1 MSDNIDKY
9 LPEFDED
16 GARSKLASFTRQ
28 QLLDMLV
35 YAYKEKRLWAKML
48 DGEIKK
54 LERIQAIIT
63 EPSSLTKTPGIPSDD
78 DLRRMMGE
86 E

>member
-1 MSDNIDKY
+1 
-9 LPEFDED
+9 
-16 GARSKLASFTRQ
+16 
-28 QLLDMLV
+28 MLV
-35 YAYKEKRLWAKML
+35 YAYGEKRLWAKML